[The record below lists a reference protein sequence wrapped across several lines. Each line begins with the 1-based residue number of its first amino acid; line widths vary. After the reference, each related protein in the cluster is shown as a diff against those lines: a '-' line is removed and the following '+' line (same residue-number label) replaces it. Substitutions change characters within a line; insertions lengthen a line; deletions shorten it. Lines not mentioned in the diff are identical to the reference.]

1 MRPRAPQDLRSEA
14 KRLWRDIVAQ
24 WEFSPDALAVL
35 KIMVWAF
42 GSYLDAKEILDQEG
56 RTFKTTSGQIKKHP
70 MVEIEKT
77 SRAAFLQAV
86 KQLDLQEEEKDQ
98 RLKRG
103 PGRQPKRH
111 KNVFNKKFED
121 YLD

>member
-103 PGRQPKRH
+103 PGRQA
-111 KNVFNKKFED
+111 
-121 YLD
+121 